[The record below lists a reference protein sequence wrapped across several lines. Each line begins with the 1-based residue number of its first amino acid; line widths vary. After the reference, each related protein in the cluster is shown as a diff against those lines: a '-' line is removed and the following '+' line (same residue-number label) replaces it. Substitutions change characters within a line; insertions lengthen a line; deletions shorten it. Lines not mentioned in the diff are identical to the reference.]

1 MDKMYRLC
9 EVEELIAD
17 MDFSDVDDDIAETD
31 EEYQLII
38 SGLAHRLSI
47 GIY

>member
-17 MDFSDVDDDIAETD
+17 MDFSGVDDDIAETD
-31 EEYQLII
+31 EE
-38 SGLAHRLSI
+38 
-47 GIY
+47 